1 MFDHFNQAPVLLFI
15 GMMAS
20 FGLTLLFASIEDAV
34 RR

>member
-20 FGLTLLFASIEDAV
+20 FLVILLYVSVEDAI

>member
-20 FGLTLLFASIEDAV
+20 FGLTMLYVSVEDAI